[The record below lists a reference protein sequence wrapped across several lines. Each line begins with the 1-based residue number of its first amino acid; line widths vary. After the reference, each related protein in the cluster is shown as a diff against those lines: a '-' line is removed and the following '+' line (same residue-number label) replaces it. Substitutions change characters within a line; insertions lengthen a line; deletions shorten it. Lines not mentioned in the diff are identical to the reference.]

1 MNVTTKTTVKTLAAT
16 STVTVSPNTKREAR
30 IPVPPFKIFQDPAS
44 GDRFVEDLD
53 GKLVD
58 TLRDAT
64 SDIDGLYDDKPR
76 IPVES
81 LFDELGTLK
90 GFVERHG
97 KNAKLTQLIRY
108 LEEAHAEQMSRVKN
122 MMERG
127 VVSFGALRLLLKP
140 NTDVVIAGDQDV
152 GGRVVNSRYRQSM
165 FGPYLEIDYEYITSN
180 GREFRTAQ
188 TEMHVGGYT
197 GVKAINSLSIRP
209 VTDED
214 RARLTERGRIYAQV
228 AVGAHYKQFE
238 GQMQVIKWW
247 SYTPMRATGRCM
259 IDIATHNQFKD
270 DARYRPDR
278 GENQMHNLQENQL
291 WQTDPYVQGFSFVT
305 KQWGKFPV
313 SQISNIDFRD
323 NAYDQLVLDAQK
335 KDMVRALVQDNSSGF
350 ADIISGK
357 GGGCI
362 FLLHGEPGVGKTLTA
377 EAVSELLRRPLYSVS
392 VGELGTDPASLEKN
406 LRQILDVAQIWNAVI
421 LIDEADI
428 FLEKRT
434 NGDILRNAMVGIFLR
449 LLEYHQGVMFLTTN
463 RVNEF
468 DSAFHSR
475 ISVAL
480 RYSALT
486 VEARESIWRNL
497 LAAASV
503 TDLDVVPLAQH
514 EINGRQIK
522 NTIRLAQSLA
532 RQEGVPVAAEHI
544 ARCMKVSQQF
554 VEDVA

>member
-1 MNVTTKTTVKTLAAT
+1 MSSTTTDVKDTPVTTNTTLELKAQRA
-16 STVTVSPNTKREAR
+16 PR
-30 IPVPPFKIFQDPAS
+30 IQMPPFKVIKLDASDDLVVQDIDA
-44 GDRFVEDLD
+44 
-53 GKLVD
+53 KLLEA
-58 TLRDAT
+58 LREAT
-64 SDIDGLYDDKPR
+64 NDIDGLYDDKPQ

-81 LFDELGTLK
+81 LFEELPTLQSYITRY
-90 GFVERHG
+90 GR
-97 KNAKLTQLIRY
+97 NAKLTQLIRY
-108 LEEAHAEQMSRVKN
+108 LEDAHADQMARVRN
-122 MMERG
+122 MLARG
-127 VVSFGALRLLLKP
+127 VVSFTALRLLLKP
-140 NTDVVIAGDQDV
+140 GTEVVIAGDHAQ
-152 GGRVVNSRYRQSM
+152 GGRITHSRYRRSM
-165 FGPYLEIDYEYITSN
+165 FGSYLEIVYEYVSSN
-180 GREFRTAQ
+180 GRSMFNHAAEVTI
-188 TEMHVGGYT
+188 EGYT
-197 GVKAINSLSIRP
+197 GVQSINQLRVRP
-209 VTDED
+209 LTDQD
-214 RARLTERGRIYAQV
+214 RATLSERGAIYRDV
-228 AVGAHYKQFE
+228 AVGAHYLQFT
-238 GQMQVIKWW
+238 GQMEVLKWW
-247 SYTPMRATGRCM
+247 SYSSMRATGRCM
-259 IDIATHNQFKD
+259 VDIATHNQFKD
-270 DARYRPDR
+270 GRASRDSANSALTVLEDHSLWMADA
-278 GENQMHNLQENQL
+278 
-291 WQTDPYVQGFSFVT
+291 YVQGFSFVT
-305 KQWGKFPV
+305 KQWGRFPV
-313 SQISNIDFRD
+313 AHLTQIEFKS

>member
-1 MNVTTKTTVKTLAAT
+1 MTVKTPEITLEAPVVAAK
-16 STVTVSPNTKREAR
+16 VNKTKREPR
-30 IPVPPFKIFQDPAS
+30 IPTPPFKITQDQVS
-44 GDRFVEDLD
+44 SDRFVEELD
-53 GKLVD
+53 RKLLD

-64 SDIDGLYDDKPR
+64 SDIDNLYDDKPR

-90 GFVERHG
+90 GYVDRFG

-108 LEEAHAEQMSRVKN
+108 LEEAHAEQMARVHN

-127 VVSFGALRLLLKP
+127 VVSFGALRLLLRP
-140 NTDVVIAGDQDV
+140 NTDVVIHGDQDV
-152 GGRVVNSRYRQSM
+152 GACVVNSRYRQSV
-165 FGPYLEIDYEYITSN
+165 FGAYLEIDYEYITSN
-180 GREFRTAQ
+180 GREFRTTQ
-188 TEMHVGGYT
+188 TEIHVGAYT
-197 GVKAINSLSIRP
+197 GVKSISSLPIRP
-209 VTDED
+209 ATDAD
-214 RARLTERGRIYAQV
+214 RARLTERGRIYAEV

-238 GQMQVIKWW
+238 GQMQVVKWW

-278 GENQMHNLQENQL
+278 GDSQIQNLQEDQL
-291 WQTDPYVQGFSFVT
+291 WQTDPYVLGFSFVT

-313 SQISNIDFRD
+313 AQISNIEFRD
-323 NAYDQLVLDAQK
+323 NAYDQLVLDAEK
-335 KDMVRALVQDNSSGF
+335 KHLVRALVQDNSSGF

-434 NGDILRNAMVGIFLR
+434 SGDILRNACVSVFLR
-449 LLEYHQGVMFLTTN
+449 LTEYHQGVMFLTTN
-463 RVNEF
+463 RVTEF
-468 DSAFHSR
+468 DPAFYSR
-475 ISVAL
+475 ITVAIKYDNL
-480 RYSALT
+480 SSDNRLQ
-486 VEARESIWRNL
+486 IWQNLL
-497 LAAASV
+497 LAASMPTAI
-503 TDLDVVPLAQH
+503 DVDKLCGYN
-514 EINGRQIK
+514 INGRQIK
-522 NTIRLAQSLA
+522 NAIRLAHGLA
-532 RQEGVPVAAEHI
+532 KSQGVEVSTAHLEHVI
-544 ARCMKVSQQF
+544 TMSAQF
-554 VEDVA
+554 LEDIK

>member
-1 MNVTTKTTVKTLAAT
+1 MTKTADLTVTTTNSTVK
-16 STVTVSPNTKREAR
+16 VNMKPKREPR
-30 IPVPPFKIFQDPAS
+30 IPTPPFKIFQDPAS
-44 GDRFVEDLD
+44 GDRFVEDMD
-53 GKLVD
+53 RKLVD

-81 LFDELGTLK
+81 LFDELPNLK
-90 GFVERHG
+90 AHVERYG
-97 KNAKLTQLIRY
+97 KNAKLSQLIRY
-108 LEEAHAEQMSRVKN
+108 LEDAHADQMSRVRN
-122 MMERG
+122 MQERG

-140 NTDVVIAGDQDV
+140 NTEVVIVGEEDQ
-152 GGRVVNSRYRQSM
+152 GARVTNSRYRQSV
-165 FGPYLEIDYEYITSN
+165 FGAYLEIDCEYITSN
-180 GREFRTAQ
+180 GREFRTQ
-188 TEMHVGGYT
+188 TTEMHVGAYS
-197 GVKAINSLSIRP
+197 GVKAIQSLSIRP
-209 VTDED
+209 ATPADKE
-214 RARLTERGRIYAQV
+214 RLTERGQVYAQV

-259 IDIATHNQFKD
+259 IDIATHNQFKED
-270 DARYRPDR
+270 SRYRPDR
-278 GENQMHNLQENQL
+278 GENQIKSLQPDQL

-305 KQWGKFPV
+305 KQWGRFPV
-313 SQISNIDFRD
+313 AQLTHIEFRD

-335 KDMVRALVQDNSSGF
+335 KSMVRALVQDNSSGF

-392 VGELGTDPASLEKN
+392 VGELGTDPASMEKN

-421 LIDEADI
+421 LLDEADI

-434 NGDILRNAMVGIFLR
+434 SGDILRNAMVGIFLR

-463 RVNEF
+463 RVAEF
-468 DSAFHSR
+468 DSAFYSR

-480 RYSALT
+480 KYEALNT
-486 VEARESIWRNL
+486 VARAQIWTNL
-497 LAAASV
+497 LEAAGIQG
-503 TDLDVVPLAQH
+503 LDVAQLAEH
-514 EINGRQIK
+514 DLNGRQIK
-522 NTIRLAQSLA
+522 NLIRLSQSMA
-532 RQEGVPVAAEHI
+532 RQQGET
-544 ARCMKVSQQF
+544 VSMAHVINCLTVGREFLRDTQG
-554 VEDVA
+554 A